1 MGVPWITDFMDSLGL
16 SGPGSTFL
24 RAWPGSV
31 FFVYK
36 NPILGGGRM
45 SGSAENAREGGVSIL
60 HAIRGLTQSHYQNL
74 RRKCPQ
80 VTCLKVTM
88 TGGGSGRTEVVQ
100 MIPPWTT
107 PFSLPRAEF

>member
-45 SGSAENAREGGVSIL
+45 SGSAENAREGGYLSYTQFVGS
-60 HAIRGLTQSHYQNL
+60 HSHTIR
-74 RRKCPQ
+74 
-80 VTCLKVTM
+80 
-88 TGGGSGRTEVVQ
+88 
-100 MIPPWTT
+100 I
-107 PFSLPRAEF
+107 